1 MTRIAHRTL
10 STLRGSA
17 LPWPRPEGVQAPPDG
32 RGMSVGFLVVLAL
45 AVVGGM
51 VATSLLLAAG
61 SDYLADDPATT
72 LYAAYLAAAPVLV
85 GLAWRIR
92 RPESTV
98 GPLLIL
104 FGLSAWTQAL
114 QAADDAVLFSVGAVV
129 GQSAVTAWTF
139 YLALA
144 FPVGR
149 LQGRADRLAMALV
162 SLSILGYLVWVTQA
176 PTLVAGPIAQ
186 CFVVCPPNPF
196 QVGESSWLQATAGN
210 FSLLAGTAAAIGA
223 FGIIGWRLHASRS
236 RWRTSLPV
244 ALTSFLFVGM
254 LGTFH
259 LWRTAITA
267 NAALDDVVS
276 WALVATAIA
285 FPIAFLVDLVRT
297 EVAGQAAVRR
307 LMDKLVSVDR
317 GPWRDALAD
326 ALGDPR
332 LRLATWDS
340 RTGGYRD
347 ECGCHVEPS
356 KPEGR
361 QAWIEVHR
369 GDEPVAAILANQSLL
384 QDPRVVATAANA
396 TLVATELNQTHEQV
410 DALRD
415 AVGLAAE
422 EARVEM
428 GRDLHDSAQQRLVAL
443 RIHVGLAREQ
453 LDAPE
458 ERRVLD
464 AIGSEVEAA
473 LADIR
478 TVAHMDGPPH
488 LRAFGLPVALRHAT
502 RMAGIPVRVEA
513 DVVPRID
520 ADVERAVY
528 YTCLEAV
535 QNAAKHAGA
544 GASVLVRLT
553 AGRDGLEFAITDEGQ
568 GFAVGGASGAG
579 LEIMRARVRAVGGS
593 LRIVSRPGHG
603 TSVVGLVPL
612 GGAGG

>member
-1 MTRIAHRTL
+1 MTRALHRSI
-10 STLRGSA
+10 STLRGFA
-17 LPWPRPEGVQAPPDG
+17 PPWADPEGVLAPPASRG
-32 RGMSVGFLVVLAL
+32 RSIGFLVVLAL

-72 LYAAYLAAAPVLV
+72 LYATYLAAAPVLI
-85 GLAWRIR
+85 GLVWRIR

-98 GPLLIL
+98 GPLLVL

-114 QAADDAVLFSVGAVV
+114 QAADDAVLFSIGVVV

-149 LQGRADRLAMALV
+149 LQGRFDRLAMALV
-162 SLSILGYLVWVTQA
+162 SLSILAYLVWVSQA
-176 PTLVAGPIAQ
+176 STLVAGPIAE

-196 QVGESSWLQATAGN
+196 QVGESSWLQAVAGN
-210 FSLLAGTAAAIGA
+210 FSLLAGAAAAIGA
-223 FGIIGWRLHASRS
+223 FGIIGWRLNASRS

-259 LWRTAITA
+259 VWRTAITA
-267 NAALDDVVS
+267 NGTLDDVIS

-285 FPIAFLVDLVRT
+285 FPIAFLVHLVRT
-297 EVAGQAAVRR
+297 EFAGQAVVGR
-307 LMDKLVSVDR
+307 LMDKLVSADR
-317 GPWRDALAD
+317 GTWRDALAE

-340 RTGGYRD
+340 RTGSYRD
-347 ECGCHVEPS
+347 ACGCHVEPS
-356 KPEGR
+356 EHEGDHS
-361 QAWIEVHR
+361 WIEVRR
-369 GDEPVAAILANQSLL
+369 GDEPVAAILADQGIL
-384 QDPRVVATAANA
+384 QDPRIVATAANA
-396 TLVATELNQTHEQV
+396 TLVATELNRTHEQV
-410 DALRD
+410 DSLRD
-415 AVGLAAE
+415 AVSQAAQ
-422 EARVEM
+422 EARVELS
-428 GRDLHDSAQQRLVAL
+428 RDLHDSAQQRLVAL
-443 RIHVGLAREQ
+443 RIHVGLARER

-478 TVAHMDGPPH
+478 AVAHLDGPRH
-488 LRAFGLPVALRHAT
+488 LRFGLPVALRHAT
-502 RMAGIPVRVEA
+502 RASGIPVRVDA
-513 DVVPRID
+513 DLVPRLD
-520 ADVERAVY
+520 PDVERAVY

-544 GASVLVRLT
+544 GASVRVRLAVT
-553 AGRDGLEFAITDEGQ
+553 QDGLEFAVTDEGR
-568 GFAVGGASGAG
+568 GFAVEAASGAG
-579 LEIMRARVRAVGGS
+579 LEIMRARMRAAGGT
-593 LRIVSRPGHG
+593 LRIDSRPGQG
-603 TSVVGLVPL
+603 TSVLGLVPF
-612 GGAGG
+612 GGPGG

>member
-1 MTRIAHRTL
+1 MTRIAHRSI
-10 STLRGSA
+10 STRRGVA
-17 LPWPRPEGVQAPPDG
+17 LPWSRPEGVLAPADG
-32 RGMSVGFLVVLAL
+32 RGRSIGFLVVLAL

-51 VATSLLLAAG
+51 VASSLLLAAG
-61 SDYLADDPATT
+61 SDHLADDPATT
-72 LYAAYLAAAPVLV
+72 LYATYLAAAPVLIGV
-85 GLAWRIR
+85 AWRIR

-98 GPLLIL
+98 GPLLVL

-114 QAADDAVLFSVGAVV
+114 QAADDPVLFSFGVVV
-129 GQSAVTAWTF
+129 GQSAVTVWTF

-149 LQGRADRLAMALV
+149 LQGRFDRIAMAMV
-162 SLSILGYLVWVTQA
+162 SLSILAYLVWVTQA
-176 PTLVAGPIAQ
+176 STLVAGPIAE
-186 CFVVCPPNPF
+186 CFVACPPNPF
-196 QVGESSWLQATAGN
+196 QVGESSWLKATAGN
-210 FSLLAGTAAAIGA
+210 FSLLAGAAAAIGA

-259 LWRTAITA
+259 LLRTAITA
-267 NAALDDVVS
+267 NGTLDDVVA

-297 EVAGQAAVRR
+297 EVAGQAAVGR
-307 LMDKLVSVDR
+307 LMDKLVNTDR
-317 GPWRDALAD
+317 GPWRDALAE

-332 LRLATWDS
+332 LRLATWDP

-347 ECGCHVEPS
+347 ACGCHVEPS
-356 KPEGR
+356 DHDGD

-369 GDEPVAAILANQSLL
+369 GDEPVAAILADQSIL
-384 QDPRVVATAANA
+384 QDPRIVATAANA
-396 TLVATELNQTHEQV
+396 TLVATELNRTHEQV
-410 DALRD
+410 DSLRD
-415 AVGLAAE
+415 AVSQAAHD
-422 EARVEM
+422 ARLELS
-428 GRDLHDSAQQRLVAL
+428 RDLHDSAQQRLVAL

-478 TVAHMDGPPH
+478 AVAHLDGPPH
-488 LRAFGLPVALRHAT
+488 LRSFGLPVALRHAT
-502 RMAGIPVRVEA
+502 RTAGIPVRVDA
-513 DVVPRID
+513 DAVPRID
-520 ADVERAVY
+520 PDVERAVY

-544 GASVLVRLT
+544 GAAVRVRLT
-553 AGRDGLEFAITDEGQ
+553 ATPDGLEFAVTDEGR
-568 GFAVGGASGAG
+568 GFSEEVASGAG
-579 LEIMRARVRAVGGS
+579 LEIMRARVRAVGGT
-593 LRIVSRPGHG
+593 LRISSRPGQG

-612 GGAGG
+612 GGAGS